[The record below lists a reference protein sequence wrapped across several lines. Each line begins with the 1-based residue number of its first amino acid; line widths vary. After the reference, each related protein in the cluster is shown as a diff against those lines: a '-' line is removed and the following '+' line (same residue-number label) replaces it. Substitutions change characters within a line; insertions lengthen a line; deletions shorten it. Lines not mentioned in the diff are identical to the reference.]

1 MECTHFTQ
9 GEIEEWYK
17 GFMKSCPNGLV
28 SSADFQDMY
37 SDFFEGD
44 ASEFASHVFRTFD
57 SDKSG
62 FIDFKEFMYSLSITS
77 RGNLEEK
84 LEWAFKIYDVDG
96 DGYVTKREMEDI
108 IRSVYKMYADSRLG
122 RKETPEQRTARIFE
136 KFDLNKDG
144 KLTIEEFKTGARSD
158 PFLVLMM
165 QYKSLHGRKESDPSM
180 SLEQTYSW
188 WSADD
193 WRFFFL
199 IYFFYLFNEMETL
212 TNMLVDLHQFCL
224 PRIINYYELLDIYDN
239 SLRNKRR
246 SLGRVS

>member
-1 MECTHFTQ
+1 MVCYIGEYLDTFQKQKRKKKDKKTTKHKTNARISLNMGNRKTKLKKEELSELMECTHFTQ

-44 ASEFASHVFRTFD
+44 ASEFACHVFRTFD

-180 SLEQTYSW
+180 SLEQTYS
-188 WSADD
+188 
-193 WRFFFL
+193 
-199 IYFFYLFNEMETL
+199 
-212 TNMLVDLHQFCL
+212 
-224 PRIINYYELLDIYDN
+224 
-239 SLRNKRR
+239 
-246 SLGRVS
+246 

>member
-1 MECTHFTQ
+1 MNTLIPFKSKSSDNSNRKGSGRDATRSKNTTKQKQAANARIPFDMGNRKTKLKTEELADLMECTHFTQ

-17 GFMKSCPNGLV
+17 GFMKSCPDGLV

-144 KLTIEEFKTGARSD
+144 KLTMEEFKTGARSD

-165 QYKSLHGRKESDPSM
+165 QYKSLHGRKESDPS
-180 SLEQTYSW
+180 
-188 WSADD
+188 
-193 WRFFFL
+193 
-199 IYFFYLFNEMETL
+199 
-212 TNMLVDLHQFCL
+212 
-224 PRIINYYELLDIYDN
+224 
-239 SLRNKRR
+239 
-246 SLGRVS
+246 VSPEKTCS

>member
-1 MECTHFTQ
+1 MGNRKTKLKKDELNDLMEGTHFTQ
-9 GEIEEWYK
+9 KEIEDWYK
-17 GFMKSCPNGLV
+17 GFMKSCPSGFV

-44 ASEFASHVFRTFD
+44 ASEFATHVFRTFD

-84 LEWAFKIYDVDG
+84 LEWAFRIYDVDG
-96 DGYVTKREMEDI
+96 DGYVTKFEMENI

-122 RKETPEQRTARIFE
+122 KKETPEQRTARIFE

-144 KLTIEEFKTGARSD
+144 KLTMEEFKTGARSD

-165 QYKSLHGRKESDPSM
+165 QYKALHSRKDSESSV
-180 SLEQTYSW
+180 Q
-188 WSADD
+188 
-193 WRFFFL
+193 
-199 IYFFYLFNEMETL
+199 N
-212 TNMLVDLHQFCL
+212 NNGQ
-224 PRIINYYELLDIYDN
+224 
-239 SLRNKRR
+239 
-246 SLGRVS
+246 